1 MPQTLGDQLAGDIDA
16 YYDQLYTK
24 SILCFDFITV
34 ANHKAPSPQNPKAD
48 RMPTS
53 GTPENQPHMIP
64 APPNNPRASAARQ
77 RSRKRAVRGTG
88 QDWAWVIV
96 AGALLLI
103 VFLIGTSMIFLL
115 QNSTNTPNIIPT
127 ATLDVAMLP
136 PAVDL
141 RGRSI
146 VSPSNAQT
154 GDIIL
159 LNDGTPLELKAWDGT
174 SRFTVLLMGMDRRP
188 NAQGYAFLT
197 DTLMLISIDPKT
209 SNIGIL
215 SIPRDLYVQI
225 PGYASPQRINTA
237 LALGETRSPGSGAT
251 LAMQTIQNN
260 LGMRIHE
267 YILVDFQT
275 VIDLVN
281 AVGGITVTTDYV
293 INDRTYPDM
302 NYGYDPFYLPAGTH
316 NLDGTNALKFAR
328 TRHGDSD
335 IDRAHRQQEVVMAIR
350 DKVTSFNMLPNLI
363 VQAPSLMA
371 SLADNVR
378 TGLSLNEIIQLA
390 WLVKDIP
397 QDNITLSVID
407 YKYVQNYTTPR
418 GEQVLLPYQNM
429 LPSLLAETF
438 GTNYGE

>member
-1 MPQTLGDQLAGDIDA
+1 MSGTSETPNNLSQHN
-16 YYDQLYTK
+16 
-24 SILCFDFITV
+24 S
-34 ANHKAPSPQNPKAD
+34 PSPAN
-48 RMPTS
+48 
-53 GTPENQPHMIP
+53 MIP
-64 APPNNPRASAARQ
+64 PPPSNLRASAARQ
-77 RSRKRAVRGTG
+77 RSRKRAVRGTN
-88 QDWAWVIV
+88 QDWAWVVV
-96 AGALLLI
+96 AGALLVI
-103 VFLIGTSMIFLL
+103 VFLIGTSLIFLL
-115 QNSTNTPNIIPT
+115 RSATITPNVVPT

-141 RGRSI
+141 RGRSP
-146 VSPSNAQT
+146 VSPANAQT

-174 SRFTVLLMGMDRRP
+174 SRFTILLMGMDRRP

-197 DTLMLISIDPKT
+197 DTLMLISIDPT
-209 SNIGIL
+209 THQIGIL

-251 LAMQTIQNN
+251 LAMQTLQNN
-260 LGMRIHE
+260 LGIRINE
-267 YILVDFQT
+267 YVLVDFQT

-281 AVGGITVTTDYV
+281 VVGGITITTDYT

-316 NLDGTNALKFAR
+316 TLDGATALKFAR

-335 IDRAHRQQEVVMAIR
+335 IDRARRQQEVVMAIR
-350 DKVTSFNMLPNLI
+350 DKVTRLNMLPNLI
-363 VQAPSLMA
+363 VQAPTLMA
-371 SLADNVR
+371 SLSDNIK
-378 TGLSLNEIIQLA
+378 TGLSLHEIIQLA

-397 QDNITLSVID
+397 QENITMRVID

-418 GEQVLLPYQNM
+418 GEQVLLPYQNT
-429 LPSLLAETF
+429 LPSLLIETF
-438 GTNYGE
+438 GENYREG

>member
-1 MPQTLGDQLAGDIDA
+1 M
-16 YYDQLYTK
+16 
-24 SILCFDFITV
+24 SV
-34 ANHKAPSPQNPKAD
+34 
-48 RMPTS
+48 
-53 GTPENQPHMIP
+53 TPEM
-64 APPNNPRASAARQ
+64 PNNTPSERPIIPPPPSNLRASAARQ
-77 RSRKRAVRGTG
+77 RSRKRAVRGTN

-96 AGALLLI
+96 AGALLMI
-103 VFLIGTSMIFLL
+103 VFLIGASIIFLL
-115 QNSTNTPNIIPT
+115 QTTTTAPTVIPT

-141 RGRSI
+141 RGRSP
-146 VSPSNAQT
+146 VNPANAQT

-174 SRFTVLLMGMDRRP
+174 SRFTILLMGMDRRP

-197 DTLMLISIDPKT
+197 DTLMLISIDPT
-209 SNIGIL
+209 TYSIGVL

-237 LALGETRSPGSGAT
+237 LALGETRAPGTGAT

-260 LGMRIHE
+260 LGMRVNE
-267 YILVDFQT
+267 YVLVDFQT
-275 VIDLVN
+275 VIDVVN
-281 AVGGITVTTDYV
+281 AVGGITITTDYI

-316 NLDGTNALKFAR
+316 TLDGINALKFAR

-335 IDRAHRQQEVVMAIR
+335 IERTRRQQEVVMAIR
-350 DKVTSFNMLPNLI
+350 DKVTSLNMLPSLI

-371 SLADNVR
+371 SLSDNLK

-397 QDNITLSVID
+397 QENITLRVVD
-407 YKYVQNYTTPR
+407 YRYLQNHTTAR
-418 GEQVLLPYQNM
+418 GEQVLIPYQNM
-429 LPSLLAETF
+429 LPSLLIETF
-438 GTNYGE
+438 GENYRD